1 MSTIHY
7 VVNVEV
13 IICREGQYLTIIRSE
28 NEEHAPGTLSFPGGK
43 VEDAGIT
50 QDILEE
56 TARREAEEEA
66 GVTVSELA
74 YVESKSFR
82 ADDGNE
88 VIDIVF
94 LAKYLSGEPIPGD
107 PEEVE
112 SLTWLTAEE
121 IRHHPKSPEWT
132 VDSITRAEEVRG
144 RLGWK

>member
-1 MSTIHY
+1 MSVIHY
-7 VVNVEV
+7 LVNVEV

-56 TARREAEEEA
+56 TARREALEEVN
-66 GVTVSELA
+66 VTISELA

-82 ADDGNE
+82 GDDGND
-88 VIDIVF
+88 VVDIVF
-94 LAKYLSGEPIPGD
+94 LAKYLSGEPTPGD
-107 PEEVE
+107 PDEVE

-121 IRHHPKSPEWT
+121 IRQHPKSPEWT
-132 VDSITRAEEVRG
+132 IDSITRAEEVRE
-144 RLGWK
+144 RLDW